1 MSAILRT
8 WPSVLKSRYSYMG
21 RLVPRLLADG
31 IHRASAALSEQAAL
45 HEEEEED
52 KDKDRDDKGKG
63 KDGRDKGREKDRD
76 RDDNK
81 RRRVEAKRPEARYF
95 QVRTRPPLTP
105 LSFSSLKPFHHLLMP
120 NCHECVCCAACVRGC
135 VPKHV
140 PCPGVP
146 HPPLTR
152 RR

>member
-52 KDKDRDDKGKG
+52 KDDKGKG
-63 KDGRDKGREKDRD
+63 KDGRDKDRDRD

-95 QVRTRPPLTP
+95 QVRTRPPHSP
-105 LSFSSLKPFHHLLMP
+105 VSFSSW
-120 NCHECVCCAACVRGC
+120 CSA
-135 VPKHV
+135 
-140 PCPGVP
+140 
-146 HPPLTR
+146 
-152 RR
+152 

>member
-1 MSAILRT
+1 VSAILRT

-52 KDKDRDDKGKG
+52 KDDKDDKGKG
-63 KDGRDKGREKDRD
+63 KDGRDKDRD

-95 QVRTRPPLTP
+95 QVRTR
-105 LSFSSLKPFHHLLMP
+105 LSHAPVFFLGFRFGSMATCPVS
-120 NCHECVCCAACVRGC
+120 NRRACVYGGIAC
-135 VPKHV
+135 V
-140 PCPGVP
+140 
-146 HPPLTR
+146 
-152 RR
+152 